1 MKNAM
6 YLLQVSACI
15 NTFYIL
21 YIIFFRNS
29 TFFSVNRF
37 YLLVALLFSF
47 IIPVLDF
54 SMVAVDYHLPATD
67 FLNTNVDTFLNDIK
81 PQPIL
86 SMPSPGNFNFIPLIY
101 WIGCG
106 SIILRLIYSIVRL
119 IRLKTKFG
127 VSRYGSGRIVHTDL
141 LQPFSFFNLI
151 FLPKGEVNPLILE
164 HEKAHVRHC
173 HWIDLLLLEIAGAV
187 LWFNPI
193 MIFYKKSVKI
203 QHEYEADYQVI
214 RNGSDVPHY
223 LDCILH
229 QLQTENFGSP
239 ISRFYSQNIKKRIIM
254 MTRKNTPLR
263 HSLLYLLFVPSTCL
277 LLFAFAKPSIRS
289 ITFPNPITGDQD
301 GKVVIIVD
309 PGHGG
314 NDPGSTGKKG
324 LSEKEFAIAMAR
336 NIQKAGE
343 LKNVKVILTRTDD
356 TGMNLEERV
365 SVAKRYNA
373 DAFISI
379 HTNFNQENVNS
390 SGIECVVS
398 EKNSKFQDSKRLAE
412 KFHREFQTL
421 NGISLN
427 GIKESNFYVLS
438 ENSIP
443 AVLLELGYF
452 SNSMDYAYLNDE
464 KNQQQIS
471 EKIIAAVIEYTK

>member
-1 MKNAM
+1 
-6 YLLQVSACI
+6 
-15 NTFYIL
+15 
-21 YIIFFRNS
+21 
-29 TFFSVNRF
+29 
-37 YLLVALLFSF
+37 
-47 IIPVLDF
+47 
-54 SMVAVDYHLPATD
+54 
-67 FLNTNVDTFLNDIK
+67 
-81 PQPIL
+81 
-86 SMPSPGNFNFIPLIY
+86 
-101 WIGCG
+101 
-106 SIILRLIYSIVRL
+106 
-119 IRLKTKFG
+119 
-127 VSRYGSGRIVHTDL
+127 
-141 LQPFSFFNLI
+141 
-151 FLPKGEVNPLILE
+151 
-164 HEKAHVRHC
+164 
-173 HWIDLLLLEIAGAV
+173 
-187 LWFNPI
+187 
-193 MIFYKKSVKI
+193 
-203 QHEYEADYQVI
+203 
-214 RNGSDVPHY
+214 
-223 LDCILH
+223 
-229 QLQTENFGSP
+229 
-239 ISRFYSQNIKKRIIM
+239 
-254 MTRKNTPLR
+254 
-263 HSLLYLLFVPSTCL
+263 
-277 LLFAFAKPSIRS
+277 
-289 ITFPNPITGDQD
+289 
-301 GKVVIIVD
+301 VD

>member
-1 MKNAM
+1 
-6 YLLQVSACI
+6 
-15 NTFYIL
+15 
-21 YIIFFRNS
+21 
-29 TFFSVNRF
+29 
-37 YLLVALLFSF
+37 
-47 IIPVLDF
+47 
-54 SMVAVDYHLPATD
+54 
-67 FLNTNVDTFLNDIK
+67 
-81 PQPIL
+81 
-86 SMPSPGNFNFIPLIY
+86 
-101 WIGCG
+101 
-106 SIILRLIYSIVRL
+106 
-119 IRLKTKFG
+119 
-127 VSRYGSGRIVHTDL
+127 
-141 LQPFSFFNLI
+141 
-151 FLPKGEVNPLILE
+151 
-164 HEKAHVRHC
+164 
-173 HWIDLLLLEIAGAV
+173 
-187 LWFNPI
+187 
-193 MIFYKKSVKI
+193 
-203 QHEYEADYQVI
+203 
-214 RNGSDVPHY
+214 
-223 LDCILH
+223 
-229 QLQTENFGSP
+229 
-239 ISRFYSQNIKKRIIM
+239 M
-254 MTRKNTPLR
+254 MTRKNTPFR
-263 HSLLYLLFVPSTCL
+263 HSLLYFLFVPATCL

-289 ITFPNPITGDQD
+289 ITFPNPITGDKD

-314 NDPGSTGKKG
+314 NDPGSTGRKG

-336 NIQKAGE
+336 NIQKIGE

-365 SVAKRYNA
+365 NLAKRYNA

-379 HTNFNQENVNS
+379 HTNFNQENVNF

-412 KFHREFQTL
+412 KLHREFQTL